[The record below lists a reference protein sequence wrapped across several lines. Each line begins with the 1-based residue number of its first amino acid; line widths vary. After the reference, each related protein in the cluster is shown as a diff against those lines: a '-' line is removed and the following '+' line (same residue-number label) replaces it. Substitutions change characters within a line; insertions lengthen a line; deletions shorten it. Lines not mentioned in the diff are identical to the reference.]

1 MVLKD
6 GWLNRQMDQVS
17 KNVDTWPDW
26 MKRAG
31 GFEANESKESSTQ
44 DSVAPDEGSLQ
55 NDQSQTQ
62 RKLNL

>member
-31 GFEANESKESSTQ
+31 GFDPNESKENSIVQGEESIE
-44 DSVAPDEGSLQ
+44 D
-55 NDQSQTQ
+55 DQSQEQ